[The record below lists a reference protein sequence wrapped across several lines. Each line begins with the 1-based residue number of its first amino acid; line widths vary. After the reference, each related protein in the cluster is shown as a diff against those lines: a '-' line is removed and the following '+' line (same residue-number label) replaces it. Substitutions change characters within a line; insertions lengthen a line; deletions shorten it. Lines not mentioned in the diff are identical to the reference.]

1 MRLGKYLSSL
11 TKPELELIITN
22 ANFTDDEQK
31 IFELLTKDR
40 CITEIAIIS
49 QRQTEQKFTTNN
61 GYRMEQLE
69 FWLLSLFLKITL
81 TMYRPTQK
89 N

>member
-11 TKPELELIITN
+11 TKPELELIIKN

-40 CITEIAIIS
+40 CITEIAIRLCVCERTINRPIKS
-49 QRQTEQKFTTNN
+49 IDNKVSKVGEYRGENN
-61 GYRMEQLE
+61 
-69 FWLLSLFLKITL
+69 T
-81 TMYRPTQK
+81 
-89 N
+89 